1 MKAPMTARPT
11 PPRTSSTPDDEDL
24 PLLTALRG
32 LPAPGDA
39 ARLGALQARV
49 LSQWQAS
56 HGAQAPG
63 LAATLGAGPAG
74 RWLLFGGARRRWLL
88 GSGMAVCGAAL
99 ALGVWLRQPDPVLEE
114 LLQPDVLSQMAIG
127 EM

>member
-1 MKAPMTARPT
+1 MKPPMTACST
-11 PPRTSSTPDDEDL
+11 PPPTSPTPDDEDL
-24 PLLTALRG
+24 PLLKALRD
-32 LPAPGDA
+32 LPGPGEA

-63 LAATLGAGPAG
+63 LAVALGAGSAG

-99 ALGVWLRQPDPVLEE
+99 ALGVWLKQPDPVLEE